1 MNLKSKLYSS
11 FIFGLFSGLSV
22 YAQVPNT
29 YYQTKVSLVNQ
40 QTLTT
45 NLTEFENLGVKSVG
59 TTAQENTYQW
69 LKNKYISYGY
79 TESQIKTYSYTYSN
93 KSNKNIEVVK
103 QGTLYPNEYVI
114 VCGHFDTKNGP
125 GVNDNGSGVVTIL
138 EIARILQNIP
148 TDYSIR
154 FINFSGEEDGLL
166 GSKNYVSQVVNA
178 TNPKMK
184 IRVVLNIDE
193 VGGVANAV
201 NNKVKCERDL
211 SNPTANNAASLQFTN
226 DLMSYVTAYTTLT
239 PVLSPAYS
247 SDYMPFQSN
256 GEIITGLFEYNESRH
271 PHTATDR
278 LVNMD
283 PAYNFQIAKAAT
295 AAILHFAIA
304 KENLSNEEYK
314 SGGLIIYPNPSSQ
327 KLNFELPKA
336 DEGVDADVYLYD
348 TNGRKVLGNKMVLN
362 QSTGVINT
370 GGLQSGLY
378 VLKIMLK
385 SKSYQQKV
393 FIN

>member
-11 FIFGLFSGLSV
+11 ILFNLFCGLSL
-22 YAQVPNT
+22 YAQVPNAF
-29 YYQTKVSLVNQ
+29 YQSKVNLVNQ
-40 QTLTT
+40 QTLTN
-45 NLTEFENLGVKSVG
+45 NLSEFENLGVKSVG

-69 LKNKYISYGY
+69 LKNKYLSFGY
-79 TESQIKTYSYTYSN
+79 TESQINTYTYTYSN

-103 QGTLYPNEYVI
+103 QGSVYPNEYVL

-138 EIARILQNIP
+138 EIARILQNIQ

-154 FINFSGEEDGLL
+154 FINFSGEEDGLY
-166 GSKNYVSQVVNA
+166 GSRSYVSQVVNS

-184 IRVVLNIDE
+184 IRVLLNIDE

-201 NNKVKCERDL
+201 NDKVKCERDL
-211 SNPTANNAASLQFTN
+211 TNPTTNNAASLQFTN
-226 DLMSYVTAYTTLT
+226 DLMSYVSAYSTLT
-239 PVLSPAYS
+239 PVLSNAYS

-283 PAYNFQIAKAAT
+283 PVYNFQIAKAST
-295 AAILHFAIA
+295 AAILHYAIA
-304 KENLSNEEYK
+304 RENLHVEESK
-314 SGGLIIYPNPSSQ
+314 SGSLLIYPNPSHE
-327 KLNFELPKA
+327 KINFEIPQA
-336 DEGVDADVYLYD
+336 EGDADVLLYD
-348 TNGRKVLGNKMVLN
+348 TNGRKVLDNKIVLN

-370 GGLQSGLY
+370 QGLQSGLY

-385 SKSYQQKV
+385 SNSYQQKV